1 VRASLR
7 GEGARRFVV
16 PTGILNGEI
25 ALKLAYVEDNED
37 LLTFCGECFAQ
48 VRYSC
53 DTFGSAEALLEVIA
67 AGRYDVL
74 VLDIKLPGMSG
85 IELLQELRRR
95 EVFTP
100 AILVTG
106 FNSLEHSCDALNAGA
121 NYLLE
126 KPFSFDQLKRV
137 VDRVA
142 APPGSLQDC
151 VDRGLAR
158 LQFTK
163 REEDMARLVLKGLSN
178 AEIATVARVSEH
190 TVKQHVAQILQ
201 KTQVQSRSEF
211 CSYIFRV

>member
-1 VRASLR
+1 MRASLR

-151 VDRGLAR
+151 VDRGFRRIRLA
-158 LQFTK
+158 Q
-163 REEDMARLVLKGLSN
+163 RENDVARLVLKGLGN
-178 AEIATVARVSEH
+178 AEIAAVAHISEH
-190 TVKQHVAQILQ
+190 TVKQYIAQVFQ
-201 KTQVQSRSEF
+201 KAQVQSRSEF
-211 CSYIFRV
+211 FSHIFRV

>member
-1 VRASLR
+1 M
-7 GEGARRFVV
+7 
-16 PTGILNGEI
+16 
-25 ALKLAYVEDNED
+25 ALKLAYVEDNEN
-37 LLTFCGECFAQ
+37 LRNFCAECFAQ
-48 VRYSC
+48 ARYSC

-85 IELLQELRRR
+85 VELLQELRRR

-106 FNSLEHSCDALNAGA
+106 FNNLGYSCEALNAGA

-126 KPFSFDQLKRV
+126 KPFSFNQLKRL

-142 APPGSLQDC
+142 APPSSLQEC
-151 VDRGLAR
+151 VDRCLAR
-158 LQFTK
+158 SQFTK
-163 REEDMARLVLKGLSN
+163 REKDVARLVLKGLSN
-178 AEIATVARVSEH
+178 AEIAAVAHISEH
-190 TVKQHVAQILQ
+190 TVKQHVAQIFQ

-211 CSYIFRV
+211 FSHIFRV

>member
-1 VRASLR
+1 M
-7 GEGARRFVV
+7 
-16 PTGILNGEI
+16 
-25 ALKLAYVEDNED
+25 ALKLAYVEDNEN
-37 LLTFCGECFAQ
+37 LLTFCAECFAQ

-106 FNSLEHSCDALNAGA
+106 FNNLEYSCQALNAGA
-121 NYLLE
+121 SHLLE
-126 KPFSFDQLKRV
+126 KPFSFGQLKRV
-137 VDRVA
+137 VDKVT

-151 VDRGLAR
+151 VDRGLTR
-158 LQFTK
+158 SQFTK
-163 REEDMARLVLKGLSN
+163 REEDVARLVLKGLSN
-178 AEIATVARVSEH
+178 AEIAAVARISEH
-190 TVKQHVAQILQ
+190 TVKQHVVQIFQ

-211 CSYIFRV
+211 FSHIFRL

>member
-1 VRASLR
+1 M
-7 GEGARRFVV
+7 
-16 PTGILNGEI
+16 
-25 ALKLAYVEDNED
+25 ALKLAYVEDNEN
-37 LLTFCGECFAQ
+37 LLTFCAECFAQ

-53 DTFGSAEALLEVIA
+53 ATFGSAEALLEVIA

-106 FNSLEHSCDALNAGA
+106 FNNLEYSRQALNVGA

-137 VDRVA
+137 VDRVT

-158 LQFTK
+158 SQFTK
-163 REEDMARLVLKGLSN
+163 REEVVAPLVLKGLSN
-178 AEIATVARVSEH
+178 MEIAAAAGISQH
-190 TVKQHVAQILQ
+190 TVKQYVARIFQ
-201 KTQVQSRSEF
+201 KAQVESRTEF
-211 CSYIFRV
+211 FSYIFPV